1 MADATVVLEKLRD
14 PSAEGAT
21 GRLAALLVDE
31 ALCKTVG
38 DLVDVRFAAAALRD
52 GVRAFAS
59 RDSASALVVKALTDA
74 EKTLAAE
81 KRTIGARV
89 SPAILVGAHD
99 LAAIDSTPPR
109 EIIVKLLDREPVKK
123 LLRAQV
129 TDTLIAFGR
138 KAASPV

>member
-14 PSAEGAT
+14 PSSEGAT
-21 GRLAALLVDE
+21 ARLAAFLVDE

-59 RDSASALVVKALTDA
+59 SDTVAARVVRALTEA
-74 EKTLAAE
+74 EQMLAVE
-81 KRTIGARV
+81 QRTIGARV
-89 SPAILVGAHD
+89 SPALLAGAHD
-99 LAAIDSTPPR
+99 LVSIASTPPR
-109 EIIVKLLDREPVKK
+109 EIIVMLLDREPVKK

-129 TDTLIAFGR
+129 TDTLIA
-138 KAASPV
+138 